1 MTANENLEHPTETSA
16 RRKFLR
22 TAGFAVGGFGLL
34 AAAAKPAL
42 AAGKAK
48 PMMAGAKGDIGVLQG
63 ALALEHEGIAAYTI
77 AGGSGLL
84 TPDVLKIALVFLG
97 HHKGHRD
104 ALADLIRKAG
114 GAPVEPRTDAQYT
127 AELNLGAL
135 KSQGDVVTLATRLEM
150 GATNAYVGQIAAL
163 QDHGLARLFAQI
175 STDEAVHWAIL
186 NNALGGAVPTPAFI
200 FG

>member
-1 MTANENLEHPTETSA
+1 MTSRKFDEHQTEA
-16 RRKFLR
+16 PLRRKFLQ
-22 TAGFAVGGFGLL
+22 TAGLAAGGLGLL
-34 AAAAKPAL
+34 AMTGTPAL
-42 AAGKAK
+42 AAGGRKTSSH
-48 PMMAGAKGDIGVLQG
+48 GANDVGVLQG

-114 GAPVEPRTDAQYT
+114 GKPVEPKTDAEYVS
-127 AELNLGAL
+127 ELNLGSL

-150 GATNAYVGQIAAL
+150 GAANAYVGQIAAL
-163 QDHGLARLFAQI
+163 QDHQLAHLFAQI
-175 STDEAVHWAIL
+175 STDEAVHWTIL
-186 NNALGGAVPTPAFI
+186 NNALGGAVPASPFI

>member
-1 MTANENLEHPTETSA
+1 MTSRKFDEHQTEA
-16 RRKFLR
+16 PLRRKFLQ
-22 TAGFAVGGFGLL
+22 TAGLAAGGLGLL
-34 AAAAKPAL
+34 AMTGTPAL
-42 AAGKAK
+42 AAGGRKTSSH
-48 PMMAGAKGDIGVLQG
+48 GANDVGVLQG

-114 GAPVEPRTDAQYT
+114 GKPVEPKTDAEYVS
-127 AELNLGAL
+127 ELNLGSL
-135 KSQGDVVTLATRLEM
+135 KSQGDVVTPA
-150 GATNAYVGQIAAL
+150 NAYVGQIAAL
-163 QDHGLARLFAQI
+163 QDHQLAHLFAQI
-175 STDEAVHWAIL
+175 STDEAVHWTIL
-186 NNALGGAVPTPAFI
+186 NNALGGAVPASPFI

>member
-1 MTANENLEHPTETSA
+1 MTMTRNDDQQSGAPV
-16 RRKFLR
+16 RRQFLQ
-22 TAGFAVGGFGLL
+22 TAGFAVSGLGLL
-34 AAAAKPAL
+34 AAGAAPAL
-42 AAGKAK
+42 AAHRHAR
-48 PMMAGAKGDIGVLQG
+48 AHHADGDIGVLQG

-84 TPDVLKIALVFLG
+84 TPDVLKVALVFLG

-114 GAPVEPRTDAQYT
+114 GKPVEPKTDAEYT
-127 AELNLGAL
+127 TELNLGAL
-135 KSQGDVVTLATRLEM
+135 KSQGDVVKLAATLEK

-163 QDHGLARLFAQI
+163 RDHKLAHLFGQL

-186 NNALGGAVPTPAFI
+186 NNALGAPVPAAPFLFA
-200 FG
+200 